1 MEIRECP
8 SIDNRIPRVLKHE
21 CYMMG
26 PPITAVGEQLEG
38 QWDRV
43 VLSKIAGERLMG
55 KSEGSD
61 RLSMGVL

>member
-1 MEIRECP
+1 
-8 SIDNRIPRVLKHE
+8 
-21 CYMMG
+21 MMG

-43 VLSKIAGERLMG
+43 VLSKIAGERVMG